1 MRDEELLVRPEKLE
15 ALRKELTLQAERR
28 ERMRKVLDPA
38 RKKPWW
44 RRLFF

>member
-15 ALRKELTLQAERR
+15 ALRKELTLQVERR
-28 ERMRKVLDPA
+28 DRARKILTPK

-44 RRLFF
+44 RRLFT

>member
-28 ERMRKVLDPA
+28 ERARKILTPT

-44 RRLFF
+44 RRLFS

>member
-1 MRDEELLVRPEKLE
+1 VRDEELLVRPEKLE

-28 ERMRKVLDPA
+28 ERARKILMPT